1 MLSCSQFYVLQKTAA
16 FPPLLQ
22 YRFTKHHSNHFF
34 CKQAGLESGVS
45 DKIVRVL
52 RSDDKKLEGKNNQEN
67 YYCRIFI
74 IVFLYLM
81 PFPTKSK
88 TEEEIEKTQ

>member
-1 MLSCSQFYVLQKTAA
+1 MLQKTAA

-22 YRFTKHHSNHFF
+22 YRFTKHHPNHFF
-34 CKQAGLESGVS
+34 CKHAGLEADIS
-45 DKIVRVL
+45 DKIVMLL
-52 RSDDKKLEGKNNQEN
+52 RSDDKELEGKNNQEN

-74 IVFLYLM
+74 IPFLYLM

-88 TEEEIEKTQ
+88 IGEEIEKKNNK